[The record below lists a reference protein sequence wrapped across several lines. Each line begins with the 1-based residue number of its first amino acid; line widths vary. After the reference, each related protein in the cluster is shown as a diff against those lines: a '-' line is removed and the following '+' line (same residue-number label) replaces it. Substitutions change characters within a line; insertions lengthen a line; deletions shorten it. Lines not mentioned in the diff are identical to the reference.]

1 MSTLKLNNIE
11 AATGTTINIASGD
24 KISGAS
30 GAIAVPGSVVQVIY
44 AESDTRQSL
53 TSTSYV
59 DLTGM
64 TATIT
69 PKYSS
74 SKILVQVCLNIG
86 HQNVGMNISCQL
98 LRGSTNIFAG
108 TDTSMKQGFIQT
120 ECNVS
125 GYQYEIK
132 NFTATTLDAP
142 STTSATTYKV
152 QGLINTA
159 AGTWYMNRNHHNA
172 SDQGN
177 TKSSITLLEIAQ

>member
-1 MSTLKLNNIE
+1 MSTLRVDSIRGQT
-11 AATGTTINIASGD
+11 ADGTNRY
-24 KISGAS
+24 
-30 GAIAVPGSVVQVIY
+30 VVQVIY
-44 AESDTRQSL
+44 AETDTRQSL
-53 TSTSYV
+53 TSTSYT

-69 PKYSS
+69 PVSTS
-74 SKILVQVCLNIG
+74 NKILVQVCLNIG
-86 HQNVGMNISCQL
+86 HQNAGMNINCRL

-108 TDTSMKQGFIQT
+108 TDTSNKQGFVQT
-120 ECNVS
+120 ECNVAS

-152 QGLINTA
+152 QGVINTA
-159 AGTWYMNRNHHNA
+159 AGTWYMNRNHSNA

-177 TKSSITLLEIAQ
+177 TKSSITLFEIAQ

>member
-1 MSTLKLNNIE
+1 MSTLSVDTIQGK
-11 AATGTTINIASGD
+11 TTASKVDIAGH
-24 KISGAS
+24 
-30 GAIAVPGSVVQVIY
+30 VVQVVY
-44 AESDTRQSL
+44 AETDTRQSL
-53 TSTSYV
+53 TSTSYT

-69 PKYSS
+69 PFSATN
-74 SKILVQVCLNIG
+74 KILVQVCLNIG
-86 HQNVGMNISCQL
+86 HQNVAMNISCRL

-108 TDTSMKQGFIQT
+108 TDTSNKQGFVQT
-120 ECNVS
+120 EANVS

-159 AGTWYMNRNHHNA
+159 VGTWYMNRNHHNA
-172 SDQGN
+172 PIVTG
-177 TKSSITLLEIAQ
+177 KH

>member
-1 MSTLKLNNIE
+1 MSTLSVDTIQGKT
-11 AATGTTINIASGD
+11 TGSKVDIAGH
-24 KISGAS
+24 
-30 GAIAVPGSVVQVIY
+30 VVQVIY
-44 AESDTRQSL
+44 AETDTRQSL
-53 TSTSYV
+53 TTTSYA

-69 PKYSS
+69 PFSS
-74 SKILVQVCLNIG
+74 SNKVLVQVCLNLG

-108 TDTSMKQGFIQT
+108 TDTSMKQGFVQT

-142 STTSATTYKV
+142 ATTSATTYKV
-152 QGLINTA
+152 QALVNTA
-159 AGTWYMNRNHHNA
+159 AGTFYMNRNHYNQ
-172 SDQGN
+172 SDQGA
-177 TKSSITLLEIAQ
+177 TKSSITLLEIGQ

>member
-1 MSTLKLNNIE
+1 MSTLRVDSIRGQT
-11 AATGTTINIASGD
+11 AGTNRY
-24 KISGAS
+24 
-30 GAIAVPGSVVQVIY
+30 VVQVIY
-44 AESDTRQSL
+44 AETDTRQSL
-53 TSTSYV
+53 TSTSYT

-69 PKYSS
+69 PVSTS
-74 SKILVQVCLNIG
+74 NKILVQVCLNIG
-86 HQNVGMNISCQL
+86 HQNAGMNINCRL

-108 TDTSMKQGFIQT
+108 TDTSNKQGFVQT
-120 ECNVS
+120 ECNVAS

-152 QGLINTA
+152 QGVINTA
-159 AGTWYMNRNHHNA
+159 AGTWYMNRNHSNA

-177 TKSSITLLEIAQ
+177 TKSSITLFEIAQ

>member
-1 MSTLKLNNIE
+1 MSTLKVDTIQGKT
-11 AATGTTINIASGD
+11 ATSKVDIAGH
-24 KISGAS
+24 
-30 GAIAVPGSVVQVIY
+30 VVQVIY
-44 AESDTRQSL
+44 AETDTRQSL

-69 PKYSS
+69 PFSS
-74 SKILVQVCLNIG
+74 SNKVLVQVCLNIG
-86 HQNVGMNISCQL
+86 HQAVGMNISCQL

-120 ECNVS
+120 ECNLGS
-125 GYQYEIK
+125 GFQYEIK

-152 QGLINTA
+152 QGLINTS
-159 AGTWYMNRNHHNA
+159 AGTWYMNRNHSNN
-172 SDQGN
+172 SDQGT
-177 TKSSITLLEIAQ
+177 TKSSITLLEIGQ